1 MSKLF
6 EHPVVYN
13 DIKNSNTN
21 PLSLISNIISFKRL
35 FKSQILLRPFIFS
48 SFNITLA
55 NFYKISSEEILVVHD
70 ELDLNP
76 GIARLKSGGGHG
88 GHNGIRDM
96 VNHLSSRD
104 FLRLRIG
111 IGHPGHKDAVT
122 RYVLSRSPKA
132 QREEI
137 DGALDRA
144 ERVLPLVLEGRL
156 QEAMTRLHTQ
166 P

>member
-1 MSKLF
+1 
-6 EHPVVYN
+6 
-13 DIKNSNTN
+13 
-21 PLSLISNIISFKRL
+21 
-35 FKSQILLRPFIFS
+35 
-48 SFNITLA
+48 
-55 NFYKISSEEILVVHD
+55 
-70 ELDLNP
+70 
-76 GIARLKSGGGHG
+76 
-88 GHNGIRDM
+88 M

-156 QEAMTRLHTQ
+156 LMELRDEHRKLRMALAVALAVSGSMTMNSSSMPRVNFGSAISV
-166 P
+166 